1 MKKLASY
8 VNGSWVTGTGPAQT
22 LYNPATEEAIAE
34 TSTEG
39 IDFAA
44 ALDHARTQ
52 GGPAL
57 RALTFAE
64 RGKLLQRMAKAI
76 HDAREELLALAVANG
91 GNTRGDA
98 KFDVDGA
105 SATLAAYADLGKE
118 LGDIHVLVD
127 GDRVQLGRTAR
138 YQGVHVRV
146 PRRGAA
152 VHVNA
157 FNFPAWG
164 LCEKAATA
172 LLAGMPVVSKP
183 ATATAA
189 LSHRMVEIF
198 VDEGILPPGALALVA
213 GSAGNLL
220 DHLAGQDVLAFT
232 GSSDTAR
239 SLRGLPNV
247 IAQSVHVNIEADS
260 LNAAVLAPDVDPG
273 SETWQLFLVDVVR
286 DMTQKAGQ
294 KCTAIRRV
302 FVPEARFDQ
311 VAEALCERLGG
322 VRVGNPADQGVTMGP
337 LSSAAQL
344 RDVRS
349 GIDRLASQTEPL
361 FGGAGEVMPVG
372 VPAGKGWFVGPV
384 LRQARDPRAAR
395 VVHEHEVFGPV
406 ATLMP
411 YSGDAGEA
419 AELVAL
425 GNGGLVASAYTDDRD
440 WAHAAILGLAPWNGR
455 IYLGSA
461 KMAAQSLGPGTVMA
475 TLIHGGPG
483 RAGGGEELGGL
494 RGMAL
499 YQQRTA
505 VQGDK
510 SMLKPLVGKDD

>member
-1 MKKLASY
+1 MQKLPSY
-8 VNGSWVTGTGPAQT
+8 VNGTWVTGTGPAQT
-22 LYNPATEEAIAE
+22 LYHPVTEEPIAE

-39 IDFAA
+39 VDFAA
-44 ALDHARTQ
+44 ALDYARRK

-76 HDAREELLALAVANG
+76 HEAREELLSGAG
-91 GNTRGDA
+91 GDTRSDA

-105 SATLAAYADLGKE
+105 SATLAAYAELGKE
-118 LGDIHVLVD
+118 LGDTHVLVD

-146 PRRGAA
+146 PRRGVA

-183 ATATAA
+183 ATATAV
-189 LSHRMVEIF
+189 LSHRIVEIF
-198 VDEGILPPGALALVA
+198 VKENILPEGALSLVA
-213 GSAGNLL
+213 GGAGDMLH
-220 DHLAGQDVLAFT
+220 HLAGQDVLAFT

-239 SLRGLPNV
+239 SLRALPNI
-247 IAQSVHVNIEADS
+247 IAHSVRVNVEADS
-260 LNAAVLAPDVDPG
+260 LNAAVLAPDVEPG
-273 SETWQLFLVDVVR
+273 SETWQLFLFDVVR

-302 FVPEARFDQ
+302 FVPESRFDQ
-311 VAEALCERLGG
+311 VAEALIERLAA
-322 VRVGNPADQGVTMGP
+322 VRVGNPADQGVGMGP
-337 LSSAAQL
+337 LATAAQL

-349 GIDRLASQTEPL
+349 GIDRLAGQTEPL
-361 FGGAGEVMPVG
+361 FGGTGEVTPVG
-372 VPAGKGWFVGPV
+372 VPPGKGYFVGPV
-384 LRQARDPRAAR
+384 LRAARDPRAAR

-411 YSGDAGEA
+411 YGGDADEA
-419 AELVAL
+419 ADLVAL
-425 GNGGLVASAYTDDRD
+425 GDGGLVASVYTDERD
-440 WAHAAILGLAPWNGR
+440 WAQAAILGLAPWNGR

-461 KMAAQSLGPGTVMA
+461 KMAAQSLGPGTVLA
-475 TLIHGGPG
+475 PLVHGGPG

-510 SMLKPLVGKDD
+510 GMLKFLGGKDD